1 FYEWLENPLPED
13 EREDVGL
20 VELHQF
26 GNEVV
31 RAIERDRLVMLVPT
45 YLLDEIGWY
54 TNKLGICLYV
64 RRLLI
69 DDELLQL
76 NKILVGNYTTFHGV
90 EQRIVVD
97 DTSAVVVSGAGGED
111 DEPSDESGDED
122 GKADGYD
129 RGGGQG
135 DGENELPV
143 YQSQWSA
150 ARSGKRAAGL
160 LPNDELSQFGGSS
173 SGSETPSNRSD
184 LANGSSF
191 SESRAG
197 SLVTSD
203 DSDEGGNGE
212 ELPRAEEHNS
222 VQSMNNLNLPG
233 VVSGSCGEGDEPSD
247 GSDDE
252 DGKADDYDRSGP
264 DNGENEVP
272 VYQSLRSATGSGKR
286 AAGLLPND
294 ELSQFGGSSS
304 GSETPSNRSD
314 LANGS
319 SFSESRAGSLVTSD
333 DSDEGGNGEELPR
346 AEEHNSVQS
355 MNNLNLPGVVSGSCG
370 EGDEPSDGSD
380 DEDGKADDYDRSG
393 PDNGENEVPVYQ
405 SLRSA
410 TGSGKRAAGLP
421 PNHELSEFG
430 GSSSGSEVL
439 LNHRDLGKGSSFSDS
454 RAGSVG
460 ISDDSNEG
468 GNDGEPPRVDERNS
482 AQSMNFIWQGLC
494 IFLCIFII
502 LRWPAVL
509 LLVFLVWFFRTPTK
523 RVFEDGLNPDYDE
536 SSSAGDGSQE
546 NQMMPKFSN
555 PTSEE
560 STDISNKGIAAA
572 ELPPSTE
579 ETAESAGRA
588 IVNNYPETTVE
599 RGNNVAGCIING
611 PVDLSVKN
619 FNSSPPEGLEDPKFT
634 IDVSTSSTAIY
645 KNRIQEFTLG
655 FKLKVMITQS
665 SHQFELSNIVLGA
678 TEHLVKN
685 KRYYFNNFIIKIT
698 PCNAR
703 VACPNA
709 HPEEAIRHWKMKQ
722 SSGTDGIKWCHN
734 VDKPAIRAENLR
746 YQFGTYR
753 TKYKWESYGPEPTE
767 YLVDLNVGLTFFKS
781 NFKDIRGGGNDYDL
795 INSVSIRIK
804 NIRRHGK
811 VIVTPRTPGL
821 TWKVAANVEMNRREL
836 FWHLSSFAECQNCCE
851 LEAGIRPVNEKSSL
865 TRTIN
870 NWRNL
875 SFRGSRLT

>member
-1 FYEWLENPLPED
+1 FLPRDDDPTLSNAESVFYEWLEKPLPED

-69 DDELLQL
+69 DDELWQL
-76 NKILVGNYTTFHGV
+76 NEILVGNYTTFHGV

-97 DTSAVVVSGAGGED
+97 DTAAVVVSGADGED
-111 DEPSDESGDED
+111 DESGDED
-122 GKADGYD
+122 GKVDDYER
-129 RGGGQG
+129 RGGRG

-143 YQSQWSA
+143 YRSQWSA
-150 ARSGKRAAGL
+150 LRSGKCAAV
-160 LPNDELSQFGGSS
+160 LPPNHELSEFGSSS
-173 SGSETPSNRSD
+173 SGSKVPSNRRD
-184 LANGSSF
+184 LGKGSSF
-191 SESRAG
+191 SGSREG
-197 SLVTSD
+197 SVGTSD
-203 DSDEGGNGE
+203 DNDKGGNGGD
-212 ELPRAEEHNS
+212 LPRTDESNS
-222 VQSMNNLNLPG
+222 AQSVTNRNSQG
-233 VVSGSCGEGDEPSD
+233 VVSGAGGEDDEPSD

-252 DGKADDYDRSGP
+252 DGKADGYDRSGQG
-264 DNGENEVP
+264 DSENELP
-272 VYQSLRSATGSGKR
+272 VYQPQLSAARSGKR
-286 AAGLLPND
+286 AAGL
-294 ELSQFGGSSS
+294 S
-304 GSETPSNRSD
+304 
-314 LANGS
+314 
-319 SFSESRAGSLVTSD
+319 
-333 DSDEGGNGEELPR
+333 
-346 AEEHNSVQS
+346 
-355 MNNLNLPGVVSGSCG
+355 
-370 EGDEPSDGSD
+370 
-380 DEDGKADDYDRSG
+380 
-393 PDNGENEVPVYQ
+393 
-405 SLRSA
+405 
-410 TGSGKRAAGLP
+410 

-430 GSSSGSEVL
+430 GSISGSEVPS
-439 LNHRDLGKGSSFSDS
+439 NHRDPGNGSSFSYS
-454 RAGSVG
+454 RTGSVG
-460 ISDDSNEG
+460 TSGDNNKG
-468 GNDGEPPRVDERNS
+468 GSGGDLPRADERNS
-482 AQSMNFIWQGLC
+482 AQSVNNFIWQGLC
-494 IFLCIFII
+494 VFLCIFTI

-509 LLVFLVWFFRTPTK
+509 LIVFFVWFFHIRTM
-523 RVFEDGLNPDYDE
+523 REFEDGLNPNYDE
-536 SSSAGDGSQE
+536 SSSAGDSSQV
-546 NQMMPKFSN
+546 NRMTTITPSVPLKSSN
-555 PTSEE
+555 STSEE
-560 STDISNKGIAAA
+560 SQIAGSSSIKSTDISNKRIVAA

-579 ETAESAGRA
+579 KTADSAGRA

-619 FNSSPPEGLEDPKFT
+619 FNSSRPEGLEDPKFT
-634 IDVSTSSTAIY
+634 IDVSTSSTAVY
-645 KNRIQEFTLG
+645 KNRTQEFTLG

-746 YQFGTYR
+746 YQFGTYS

-804 NIRRHGK
+804 NIRKHGK

-821 TWKVAANVEMNRREL
+821 TWMVAANVEMNRREL

-851 LEAGIRPVNEKSSL
+851 LEAGIRPVNAKSSL